1 MAMDVAF
8 AEKKLSSAP
17 FPFLTA
23 NNSDKT
29 EIQRMQVVRIH
40 KAEGTN

>member
-1 MAMDVAF
+1 MDVAF
-8 AEKKLSSAP
+8 AEKKLSSVP

-40 KAEGTN
+40 